1 MSNLTSFSIVL
12 LLIFLP
18 LNGGFQIHHLRMN
31 GGVKMHER
39 GGNLQMIS
47 NSFFNFGGKAQS
59 SKGLQQQRD
68 EKRVVIEQLISKCQP
83 NGLVATKQQRVDVDA
98 AVKELEKLNPTV
110 SKVLVCN
117 LQEIY
122 Q

>member
-1 MSNLTSFSIVL
+1 MSNLTNFAVVL

-18 LNGGFQIHHLRMN
+18 FNGGFHIHHFRMN

-39 GGNLQMIS
+39 GGSLQMIS
-47 NSFFNFGGKAQS
+47 NAFFNFGGKAQS
-59 SKGLQQQRD
+59 LKGLQQQRD

-83 NGLVATKQQRVDVDA
+83 NGLVATKQQRIDVDA

-110 SKVLVCN
+110 SKIPV
-117 LQEIY
+117 
-122 Q
+122 